1 MLIRKWNYEE
11 HTYEPYEVPDDWKCR
26 AYTMDLSEVVNCP
39 HCGKEL
45 PFGETYT
52 SMEIHT
58 NGGFGFGVC
67 GDCYE
72 KEWERRKEH
81 ER

>member
-1 MLIRKWNYEE
+1 
-11 HTYEPYEVPDDWKCR
+11 
-26 AYTMDLSEVVNCP
+26 MDLKEAVNCP
-39 HCGKEL
+39 HCGKEI
-45 PFGETYT
+45 PFGGTYT
-52 SMEIHT
+52 SLEIHT
-58 NGGFGFGVC
+58 NMGFGFGVC